1 MRTPC
6 TEEKRLKIKES
17 NAETRQRRTRQTC
30 RVFKVKVDNSK
41 LSKKQKE
48 QLKMMFVEGKWLR
61 NDRLAWAKN
70 NHKSIFDCEVP
81 HKHEKVHVKTKTGEF
96 EERELKHIGSQMAQ
110 GVVAEMKSNLKTILR
125 LQKKGIQKHGELK
138 FVSELKSINLW
149 QYGCTYSFKSAKRM
163 KIQGV
168 SGLVAVNGVKQFIE
182 DKDIEIAS
190 AKLLNTPQG
199 YFVAVTTYIDNDK
212 LEKPISNGKTIGLDF
227 GCQTSITYSDGRRQ
241 NVVVGETERLKNL
254 QRKLSRQV
262 KGSNNSYRT
271 KRLIGV
277 EYQKITNR
285 RNDLANK
292 IVGELKSY
300 ERIVIQDEQLAKW
313 KKSGHGRA
321 VQHSCLGRVK
331 AKLMKMDNVVVL
343 DKFIP
348 TTKICMKCGRTY
360 NMPQSQ
366 REFNCVCGSV
376 GDRDVHAAQNM
387 VDIARLILE
396 NKVSVPMG
404 RRELMR
410 VDFLETYQKKF
421 EIGYRNMKHE
431 AACPLGRR

>member
-1 MRTPC
+1 
-6 TEEKRLKIKES
+6 
-17 NAETRQRRTRQTC
+17 
-30 RVFKVKVDNSK
+30 
-41 LSKKQKE
+41 
-48 QLKMMFVEGKWLR
+48 MMFVEGKWLR
-61 NDRLAWAKN
+61 NDRLAWSKN

-81 HKHEKVHVKTKTGEF
+81 HKHEKVNVKTKDGEF

-110 GVVAEMKSNLKTILR
+110 GVVEEMKSNLKTILR
-125 LQKKGIQKHGELK
+125 LQKQGLQKHGELK
-138 FVSELKSINLW
+138 FISELKSLTLK
-149 QYGCTYSFKSAKRM
+149 QYGITYSFKSAKRM

-168 SGLVAVNGVKQFIE
+168 SGLVAVSGAKQFLE

-199 YFVAVTTYIDNDK
+199 YFVAVTTYIDTDK

-227 GCQTSITYSDGRRQ
+227 GCETSITYSDGRKQ
-241 NVVVGETERLKNL
+241 NVSVGETERLKNL
-254 QRKLSRQV
+254 QRKLNRQK

-285 RNDLANK
+285 KNDIANK

-300 ERIVIQDEQLAKW
+300 ERVVIQDEQLAKW
-313 KKSGHGRA
+313 HKTGHGKA
-321 VQHSCLGRVK
+321 VQHSCLGVVK
-331 AKLMKMDNVVVL
+331 AKLKRLDNVVVI

-360 NMPQSQ
+360 DMPKSQ
-366 REFNCVCGSV
+366 RKFNCVCGVV

-404 RRELMR
+404 CRELMR
-410 VDFLETYQKKF
+410 VEFLDAYEKKF
-421 EIGYRNMKHE
+421 GVGYETLKHE
-431 AACPLGRR
+431 AASPSGRR

>member
-1 MRTPC
+1 
-6 TEEKRLKIKES
+6 
-17 NAETRQRRTRQTC
+17 
-30 RVFKVKVDNSK
+30 
-41 LSKKQKE
+41 
-48 QLKMMFVEGKWLR
+48 MMFVEGKWLR
-61 NDRLAWAKN
+61 NDRLAWSRD
-70 NHKSIFDCEVP
+70 NHKSVFDCEVP
-81 HKHEKVHVKTKTGEF
+81 HKHEKVKIKTKDGEF
-96 EERELKHIGSQMAQ
+96 EERELKYIGSQMAQ

-125 LQKKGIQKHGELK
+125 LQKHGLQKHGELK
-138 FVSELKSINLW
+138 FISELKSLNLW

-168 SGLVAVNGVKQFIE
+168 SGLVYVRGAHQFFE
-182 DKDIEIAS
+182 DKNVEIAS

-227 GCQTSITYSDGRRQ
+227 GCKTSVTYSDGRKRT
-241 NVVVGETERLKNL
+241 VSVGETERMKRL
-254 QRKLSRQV
+254 QIKFARQV
-262 KGSNNSYRT
+262 KGSKNRYRT
-271 KRLIGV
+271 KRLINV

-285 RNDLANK
+285 KNDIANK
-292 IVGELKSY
+292 IVGELKFY
-300 ERIVIQDEQLAKW
+300 DRVVIQDEQLSNW
-313 KKSGHGRA
+313 NQTGHGKA

-366 REFNCVCGSV
+366 REFNCVCGAA

-410 VDFLETYQKKF
+410 VEFLDAYEKKF
-421 EIGYRNMKHE
+421 GVGYETLKHE
-431 AACPLGRR
+431 AARPSERR